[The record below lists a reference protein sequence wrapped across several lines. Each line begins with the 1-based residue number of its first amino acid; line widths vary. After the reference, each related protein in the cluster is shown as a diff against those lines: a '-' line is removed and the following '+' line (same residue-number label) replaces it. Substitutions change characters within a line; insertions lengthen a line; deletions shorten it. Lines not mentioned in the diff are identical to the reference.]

1 MQRPSGSCTSLTCS
15 SNERTRGCS
24 MHTLISSATFLSR
37 SQASSSG
44 RISWT
49 ASAPART
56 RPMTLSILLV
66 AMRGRWRRLRRG
78 SPPGS
83 SHAFLTVGGVLLA
96 RPAIGTSSS
105 AWPVCAELCGAKKQN
120 KCQRNGTGRT
130 NPKHLEQRTGA
141 WSHQCPQS
149 FLLWIP
155 GTLMV

>member
-1 MQRPSGSCTSLTCS
+1 
-15 SNERTRGCS
+15 

-44 RISWT
+44 RISST

-56 RPMTLSILLV
+56 RLMTLSILLV

-96 RPAIGTSSS
+96 RPAKIGTSSS
-105 AWPVCAELCGAKKQN
+105 ESSTPGLFAPNFAVPKNKTNVSEMVQGEQIQNIWSRGQGHGA
-120 KCQRNGTGRT
+120 TGVHRAFSYGY
-130 NPKHLEQRTGA
+130 RGR
-141 WSHQCPQS
+141 
-149 FLLWIP
+149 
-155 GTLMV
+155 

>member
-1 MQRPSGSCTSLTCS
+1 
-15 SNERTRGCS
+15 

-96 RPAIGTSSS
+96 RPAKIGTSSS
-105 AWPVCAELCGAKKQN
+105 ESSTPGLFAVPKNKTNVSEMVQGEQIQNIWSRGQGHGA
-120 KCQRNGTGRT
+120 TGVHRIF
-130 NPKHLEQRTGA
+130 RGR
-141 WSHQCPQS
+141 
-149 FLLWIP
+149 
-155 GTLMV
+155 

>member
-44 RISWT
+44 RISST

-56 RPMTLSILLV
+56 RLMTLSIFLV

-78 SPPGS
+78 SPLGS

-96 RPAIGTSSS
+96 RPAKIGTSSS
-105 AWPVCAELCGAKKQN
+105 ESSTPGLFAVPKNKTNVSEMVQGEQIQNIWSRGQGHGATSVH
-120 KCQRNGTGRT
+120 RAFSYGYRGR
-130 NPKHLEQRTGA
+130 
-141 WSHQCPQS
+141 
-149 FLLWIP
+149 
-155 GTLMV
+155 

>member
-96 RPAIGTSSS
+96 RPAKIGTSSS
-105 AWPVCAELCGAKKQN
+105 ESSTPGLFCAGAKKQN

-141 WSHQCPQS
+141 WSHQCPQN
-149 FLLWIP
+149 FP